1 MGLSLSLPTVA
12 AFREATQ
19 SEILWPLKEQF
30 HHPPW
35 SHQSFE
41 YGKKFEPSACDV
53 IICTAPRTGTTWLQQ
68 VLHQLRTGGDDSFED
83 IYQVVP
89 WIHMAWD
96 LGQDLDMKQKGEIRL
111 FKTHQRLSSMPASA
125 KYICTVRK
133 PEDVFVSWYAF
144 LKEHGAPVA
153 VEQSLDDFI
162 LNERQNM
169 RFGASLWEY
178 YAEFVK
184 CAALEN
190 VLVIIFEDMK
200 DDLQSTVVRIAR
212 FIGIEQV
219 SPKVM
224 GEVLMRSSKQ
234 YMQQN
239 KAFNESWTFKRL
251 KSLQRCPQPE
261 SFIPVPKASCD
272 HQARFSISST
282 RFLNETWKKIIT
294 EETGILDYQHLCH
307 FIREQY

>member
-1 MGLSLSLPTVA
+1 MVSS
-12 AFREATQ
+12 
-19 SEILWPLKEQF
+19 K
-30 HHPPW
+30 
-35 SHQSFE
+35 FE

-96 LGQDLDMKQKGEIRL
+96 LGQDLDMKRKG
-111 FKTHQRLSSMPASA
+111 
-125 KYICTVRK
+125 K

-200 DDLQSTVVRIAR
+200 DDLQSTVIRIAR